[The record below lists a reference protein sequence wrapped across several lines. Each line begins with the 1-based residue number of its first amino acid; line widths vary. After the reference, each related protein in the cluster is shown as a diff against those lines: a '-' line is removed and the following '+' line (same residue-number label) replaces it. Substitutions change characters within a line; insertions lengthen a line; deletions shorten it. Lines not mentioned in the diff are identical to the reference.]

1 MKTKDALQ
9 QNVKIGEHKCM
20 SKSMKLISNRN
31 GKETLVYMHY
41 SSVFIYLK
49 CRTRVLE
56 VPLLHHWLSHQW
68 RSWRRH
74 TGAV

>member
-41 SSVFIYLK
+41 SSVFDFPAGH
-49 CRTRVLE
+49 V
-56 VPLLHHWLSHQW
+56 S
-68 RSWRRH
+68 
-74 TGAV
+74 